1 MSKIKYVLLIFVLAF
16 HAVSA
21 ENLSTDK
28 KNIKDIL
35 LEISEKIEGLEKT
48 FLLPDNGF
56 IEDGEASSALIELDI
71 LRIELKK
78 IEGELEKIENILSSQ
93 TSSINKNLEKISVII
108 QKFDKSFE
116 LEDTKLKFKINQNQ
130 VTYVDTDTNQLND
143 FESLKLAKKN
153 LTNSEYDNAKI
164 IFENFVKNFPNS
176 SLLPEVF
183 YNLAETYYKT
193 DDWKLAATT
202 YLESFSLDPK
212 GDYAPKALFGLA
224 VSLGALKQ
232 FNQACLTLEEV
243 NLRFPRQNVVS
254 IENINETKKILSC

>member
-1 MSKIKYVLLIFVLAF
+1 MLFRS
-16 HAVSA
+16 
-21 ENLSTDK
+21 
-28 KNIKDIL
+28 
-35 LEISEKIEGLEKT
+35 
-48 FLLPDNGF
+48 
-56 IEDGEASSALIELDI
+56 
-71 LRIELKK
+71 
-78 IEGELEKIENILSSQ
+78 
-93 TSSINKNLEKISVII
+93 
-108 QKFDKSFE
+108 
-116 LEDTKLKFKINQNQ
+116 LKFNINQNQ

-153 LTNSEYDNAKI
+153 LTNSEYNNAKI
-164 IFENFVKNFPNS
+164 IFENFVKKFPNS

>member
-71 LRIELKK
+71 LRIKLKK

-116 LEDTKLKFKINQNQ
+116 LVDTKLKFKINQNQ

-143 FESLKLAKKN
+143 FKSLKLAKKN
-153 LTNSEYDNAKI
+153 LTNSEYDNANI
-164 IFENFVKNFPNS
+164 IFENFQ
-176 SLLPEVF
+176 
-183 YNLAETYYKT
+183 NLKY
-193 DDWKLAATT
+193 
-202 YLESFSLDPK
+202 
-212 GDYAPKALFGLA
+212 
-224 VSLGALKQ
+224 V
-232 FNQACLTLEEV
+232 
-243 NLRFPRQNVVS
+243 R
-254 IENINETKKILSC
+254 I

>member
-16 HAVSA
+16 HVVSA

-28 KNIKDIL
+28 KKIKDIL

-56 IEDGEASSALIELDI
+56 IEDGEASSALIELDL
-71 LRIELKK
+71 LRIKLKK

-93 TSSINKNLEKISVII
+93 ISSINKNLEKISVTI
-108 QKFDKSFE
+108 QKFDKSFV
-116 LEDTKLKFKINQNQ
+116 LEDTKLKFNINQNQ

-164 IFENFVKNFPNS
+164 IFEFFK
-176 SLLPEVF
+176 
-183 YNLAETYYKT
+183 
-193 DDWKLAATT
+193 
-202 YLESFSLDPK
+202 
-212 GDYAPKALFGLA
+212 
-224 VSLGALKQ
+224 
-232 FNQACLTLEEV
+232 
-243 NLRFPRQNVVS
+243 S
-254 IENINETKKILSC
+254 IEINLFSQKTGWNLVQNIQNMPYSYKDGSLFITNKSYVPW

>member
-16 HAVSA
+16 HVVSA

-28 KNIKDIL
+28 KKIKDIL

-56 IEDGEASSALIELDI
+56 IEDGEASSALIELDL
-71 LRIELKK
+71 LRIKLKK

-93 TSSINKNLEKISVII
+93 ISSINKNLEKISVTIK
-108 QKFDKSFE
+108 KFDKSFV
-116 LEDTKLKFKINQNQ
+116 LEDTKLKFNINQNQ

-143 FESLKLAKKN
+143 FESLKLAKKH